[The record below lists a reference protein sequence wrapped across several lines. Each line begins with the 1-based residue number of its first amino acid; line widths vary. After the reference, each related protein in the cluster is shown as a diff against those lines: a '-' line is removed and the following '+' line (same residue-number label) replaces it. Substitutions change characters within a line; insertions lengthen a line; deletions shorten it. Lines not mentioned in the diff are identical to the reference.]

1 MDFSMFENMNF
12 ASDYR
17 RSSPVPGRPRFPQE
31 TPLAMA
37 YVPLQMWG
45 ETYSESEVL
54 CNGTLFP
61 ELNLPFEAEEGCYGQ
76 R

>member
-1 MDFSMFENMNF
+1 MFENMRF
-12 ASDYR
+12 ASEYR
-17 RSSPVPGRPRFPQE
+17 HPPKMPGRPRFPQE

-37 YVPLQMWG
+37 YVPLQEWG
-45 ETYSESEVL
+45 ETYNETDAI

-61 ELNLPFEAEEGCYGQ
+61 ELNKPFEAEEGCYGQ